1 MSWNN
6 SIKQRLK
13 SQAEKFWEK
22 VDIQGIDD
30 CWEWLASRNNK
41 GYGNFYISLGHSEDK
56 HILATRM
63 SWTLTYGDIP
73 EGLCVLHKCD
83 NPPCVNPHHLFLGTK
98 KDNADDMTKKGRN
111 KVIFRKGEAHYGS
124 KLTNSDVI
132 MIRHLRKK
140 GLTLFV
146 IADMYNI
153 HYSTVGYIVKG
164 KLWKHIPLD

>member
-98 KDNADDMTKKGRN
+98 KR
-111 KVIFRKGEAHYGS
+111 
-124 KLTNSDVI
+124 
-132 MIRHLRKK
+132 
-140 GLTLFV
+140 
-146 IADMYNI
+146 
-153 HYSTVGYIVKG
+153 
-164 KLWKHIPLD
+164 